1 MTAEEHACPR
11 CGIRFDADEEGVFAT
26 CPACG
31 SLLHLGDEAEI
42 AHQRLVPVLDEAAV
56 LGRLAR
62 WLRDREVLAD
72 PKEVA
77 TRLLWFPFWLLPGDA
92 LVPAAPLLASNLG
105 AFRAPAGDRV
115 AFREGEAGPAEIVP
129 ASVPPAA
136 IVDDEATRRAA
147 RLLHVPFREVRFRLW
162 GHDYTVWFDA
172 ATGQALDFDLPPTS
186 ERRLDVTYAL
196 LLLALFAAGVYGVR
210 TLFGGTAAPGWVG
223 AAVLAGA
230 AGVFLAVAFA
240 LIRLT
245 ESR

>member
-1 MTAEEHACPR
+1 MCPR
-11 CGIRFDADEEGVFAT
+11 CGIRFDADEEGAFAT

-42 AHQRLVPVLDEAAV
+42 AHQRLVPVLDEAAA

-115 AFREGEAGPAEIVP
+115 AFREREAGPGEIVP

-136 IVDDEATRRAA
+136 IPVDEKARRAA
-147 RLLHVPFREVRFRLW
+147 KLLHVPFREVRFRLW

-172 ATGQALDFDLPPTS
+172 ATGQALDFGLPPTS

-196 LLLALFAAGVYGVR
+196 LLIAFSQRVSSGSGPCSAGPPR
-210 TLFGGTAAPGWVG
+210 PGGWAQPSSPAPPGSSW
-223 AAVLAGA
+223 
-230 AGVFLAVAFA
+230 
-240 LIRLT
+240 R
-245 ESR
+245 SRSR

>member
-1 MTAEEHACPR
+1 MTAERHACPR
-11 CGIRFDADEEGVFAT
+11 CGVRFAAEEEGAFAT

-105 AFRAPAGDRV
+105 AFRLPAGDRL
-115 AFREGEAGPAEIVP
+115 AFRSGPDGPAEVVP
-129 ASVPPAA
+129 ATVLPAA
-136 IVDDEATRRAA
+136 VDVEEMTRHEAK
-147 RLLHVPFREVRFRLW
+147 LLHVPFREVRFRLW

-186 ERRLDVTYAL
+186 ERRLDVTYAV

-210 TLFGGTAAPGWVG
+210 TLFGGTAAPWWAG
-223 AAVLAGA
+223 AVVLAGA
-230 AGVFLAVAFA
+230 AGFFLAVAWIV
-240 LIRLT
+240 IRLT
-245 ESR
+245 EPR